1 MNRFKGKL
9 RAKRFKCGTMKSNKL
24 IEQLLAFIT
33 QPVLK
38 EILIAFLV
46 FMFFWLL
53 GKLFYRKVLS
63 WLLHMSNKSKS
74 KWDDRILTALGKP
87 LQFLIILIGLYLA
100 LDILLNN
107 VSQEELLLKLF
118 RSSLVATVGWALYRL
133 SASSSIL
140 SQEARERWNIDSIL
154 IPLLSKALH
163 FLIIAL
169 VIIIIAGEWGFDVNG
184 FIAGLGLG
192 GLALALAAK
201 DMLANLFGGI
211 VIILEKPFII
221 GDWISIPGV
230 EGTVEIISFRSTGIR
245 TFEQSLVTVPNST
258 LANQAITN
266 FSRMGK
272 RRISF
277 NLGISYHTSK
287 EQIESVVKQI
297 KQMLREHPAVHPETI
312 LVNFESFGESSL
324 NIFLYFFTNTT
335 VWAEYLLIK
344 EELNLKIIEILEEEG
359 VEIPFPSRNLYLLNT
374 EETKS

>member
-1 MNRFKGKL
+1 
-9 RAKRFKCGTMKSNKL
+9 MKSLSNYL
-24 IEQLLAFIT
+24 MEQLLTFIS
-33 QPVLK
+33 QPALK
-38 EILIAFLV
+38 EILIAVLV
-46 FMFFWLL
+46 FLIFWLL

-63 WLLHMSNKSKS
+63 WLLQMSNKSKS
-74 KWDDRILTALGKP
+74 KWDETIFTALGKP
-87 LQFLIILIGLYLA
+87 MQVLIILIGLYLA
-100 LDILLNN
+100 LDILLNS
-107 VSQEELLLKLF
+107 VSQEEMLLKLF
-118 RSSLVATVGWALYRL
+118 RSSLVAILGWALYRL

-154 IPLLSKALH
+154 IPLLSKVLH

-221 GDWISIPGV
+221 GDRISIPGV
-230 EGTVEIISFRSTGIR
+230 EGTVESISFRSTGIR
-245 TFEQSLVTVPNST
+245 TSEQSLVTVPNSA
-258 LANQAITN
+258 LATQAITN
-266 FSRMGK
+266 YSRMGK
-272 RRISF
+272 RKISI

-287 EQIESVVKQI
+287 AQIESVINKL
-297 KQMLREHPAVHPETI
+297 KQMLAEHPAVDPETI

-324 NIFLYFFTNTT
+324 NIFLYFFTKTT

-344 EELNLKIIEILEEEG
+344 EELNLKIIEILEDEG
-359 VEIPFPSRNLYLLNT
+359 VEIPFPSRNLYLLKT